1 MTISVELEMPEYP
14 TAGRHFD
21 RSRDTCGRRGSRQVA
36 PERHFG
42 AGRLFAVADASLN
55 LRLMGRRNLSWLWST
70 ELNPP
75 SV

>member
-1 MTISVELEMPEYP
+1 VELEMPDYP

-21 RSRDTCGRRGSRQVA
+21 RSRDACGRRGSGQVG

-42 AGRLFAVADASLN
+42 AGRLLAVVVDTSLN
-55 LRLMGRRNLSWLWST
+55 LRLMVSRNLSRLWLT